1 MGEDGHEPAS
11 KRVISDNVI
20 FASVVVGLEAF
31 FLIIYAIWFE
41 FVTDPVDAAK
51 EVVFYPFFRDICI
64 MIFFGFGFLMAFLRR
79 AGFTAIGTCRPAPTG
94 PHNFNNLPHFVLLII
109 HARLLLFIYLFILRA
124 FPALMTEGSCRVFL
138 FIWQTPWPNAHATG

>member
-11 KRVISDNVI
+11 QRVISDNVI

-41 FVTDPVDAAK
+41 FVTDPADAAK
-51 EVVFYPFFRDICI
+51 EVVFYPYFRDISI

-79 AGFTAIGTCRPAPTG
+79 AGFTAIGMCRPTPSG
-94 PHNFNNLPHFVLLII
+94 PHNFNNLLI
-109 HARLLLFIYLFILRA
+109 LFISIPRLYITIILRS
-124 FPALMTEGSCRVFL
+124 FPAFDRKK
-138 FIWQTPWPNAHATG
+138 